1 MNYLIYWLRAEAHR
15 LVSLL
20 NPSRESSRGRVDR
33 DLSRSYDTVE
43 EEKDQ
48 TFLLLTNLA
57 NMITNQLTEIIRHDC
72 YAHEPHPEN
81 FIGSNFDDESDPEE
95 DELDLD
101 ESVGYYDSISMEMRY
116 DVARMIV
123 PRDCGETEV
132 VFEIY
137 FAYLKDLT
145 PMLAPEQPMER
156 VGDKFWDNLRRR
168 SQRGRYNWSLCR
180 VIVYDQSVYPLKD
193 YPPLHIYEA
202 DELFDLVEQ
211 GVTSKQLR
219 VADEWEVER
228 YYCKFTKWWKQF
240 SYHEQ

>member
-20 NPSRESSRGRVDR
+20 NPSRESSRGWVDR
-33 DLSRSYDTVE
+33 DLSRSYDTIE

-48 TFLLLTNLA
+48 TFLLLANMA
-57 NMITNQLTEIIRHDC
+57 NMITNQLTEIIRQDC

-81 FIGSNFDDESDPEE
+81 FIGSNLDDSED

-101 ESVGYYDSISMEMRY
+101 ESVGYYDSISMEMRD

-145 PMLAPEQPMER
+145 PVIAPEQPTER
-156 VGDKFWDNLRRR
+156 EGDNFWGSLLRK
-168 SQRGRYNWSLCR
+168 SQCARYNWSLCR
-180 VIVYDQSVYPLKD
+180 VIVHDQSVYLLKD
-193 YPPLHIYEA
+193 YPPLHVYDA
-202 DELFDLVEQ
+202 DELFDIVEQ
-211 GVTSKQLR
+211 GVTSKQIR
-219 VADEWEVER
+219 VADEWEIDR
-228 YYCKFTKWWKQF
+228 YFCKFTKWWEQF